1 MRKVLFFSV
10 NKRLFS
16 VRKRII
22 YTLLVFLFISLG
34 AYAQSSANE
43 QGVIYVSSAKFSS
56 PLVEKWIAEYTKL
69 NPNVRIKPA
78 DKNNHNVDLSF
89 VANDESDSIAYASG
103 KMIAYVGRYALL
115 PVTTKENP
123 LYERIS
129 KKKLGKK
136 DIKNLFFIEDP
147 LLEEENNSKKN
158 KIQDLVTVYSGSNS
172 TSGTVI
178 FASHFGFTPSN
189 LRGKKISGDDIY
201 LLNAIQK
208 DNTGVT
214 FNNLSYIYD
223 LKNRQLKDKIALLP
237 LDLKKEQFEII
248 SSENIDQTLSLLEE
262 QNIELIPVQNIGFA
276 YNKQEKENFD
286 DFLQWIITD
295 GQKFNHEYGFLNLDK
310 RTLAY
315 QKEQIKNQS
324 GYPSNFLTNN

>member
-22 YTLLVFLFISLG
+22 YTLLVFLFFSLG

-43 QGVIYVSSAKFSS
+43 QEVIYVSSAKFSS

-69 NPNVRIKPA
+69 HPNVRIKPA

-103 KMIAYVGRYALL
+103 KVIAYVGRYALL

-172 TSGTVI
+172 TSG
-178 FASHFGFTPSN
+178 
-189 LRGKKISGDDIY
+189 
-201 LLNAIQK
+201 
-208 DNTGVT
+208 
-214 FNNLSYIYD
+214 
-223 LKNRQLKDKIALLP
+223 
-237 LDLKKEQFEII
+237 
-248 SSENIDQTLSLLEE
+248 
-262 QNIELIPVQNIGFA
+262 
-276 YNKQEKENFD
+276 
-286 DFLQWIITD
+286 
-295 GQKFNHEYGFLNLDK
+295 
-310 RTLAY
+310 
-315 QKEQIKNQS
+315 
-324 GYPSNFLTNN
+324 